1 MEAQKLLDA
10 APFAPD
16 VVNVVK
22 QAFAEAWASIGPTIV
37 PDRVDDTRVS
47 LAHALIAGAAAGD
60 HDPESL
66 KTAALNAVKK
76 HPPRVSR
83 SDP

>member
-10 APFAPD
+10 APFAPA
-16 VVNVVK
+16 VVDVVK
-22 QAFAEAWASIGPTIV
+22 QAFEETWASVAPTIAL
-37 PDRVDDTRVS
+37 DRVDDTRVS
-47 LAHALIAGAAAGD
+47 LAQALIAGAAAGD

-66 KTAALNAVKK
+66 KLTALDAVKR

-83 SDP
+83 LDP